1 MKSFIRRSLAL
12 GSVLLGTL
20 GVGIVGAGFVANSA
34 MALTQEQVG
43 SKLVALPAYI
53 MVSGESPLL
62 VSTSP
67 DAGTEQSILYVFMTE
82 GEADL
87 FLANARENN
96 PDFAADARI
105 EQANLQALYQESRN
119 NTEQPLRL
127 VFVPEREEA
136 EQAAAISED
145 YQRGVPLFAATFED
159 GSLVPVSQENGETV
173 VPMFFSRAD
182 LESSL
187 EQIAAVNPEAREA
200 INIGVYPLERL
211 IAEMESS
218 DDAQLDQIRLFPD
231 SETVNSIIQ
240 SRGQ

>member
-20 GVGIVGAGFVANSA
+20 GVGLAGSGLMASSA
-34 MALTQEQVG
+34 LALTQEQVG
-43 SKLVALPAYI
+43 RKLVALPAYI
-53 MVSGESPLL
+53 LISGESPLL

-82 GEADL
+82 EEGDL

-96 PDFAADARI
+96 PDFAADARVA
-105 EQANLQALYQESRN
+105 QANLQALYQESRS

-136 EQAAAISED
+136 EQAAALSED

-159 GSLVPVSQENGETV
+159 GSLVPVSQEGETI
-173 VPMFFSRAD
+173 VPMFFSRSD

-187 EQIAAVNPEAREA
+187 DQIAQVNPEAREA
-200 INIGVYPLERL
+200 ISIGVYPLERL

-231 SETVNSIIQ
+231 SETINSIIQ